1 MDARSQYREASVR
14 GASPVRLVICLY
26 EQAIED
32 LRRALVALEKGVLE
46 KGAIESRTRHIN
58 HALMVV
64 AQLESSLNIERGGN
78 VAKNLAR
85 FYAVLRRGLVEAQVK
100 QSARILQQQISH
112 LGLVYEAWL
121 EVERTEVEQATET
134 PRLARPASAEA
145 LPIASSPSSFL
156 GWNA

>member
-1 MDARSQYREASVR
+1 MDARSTYRETATR

-32 LRRALVALEKGVLE
+32 LRKAVIAQEKGD
-46 KGAIESRTRHIN
+46 IEARTRGIN

-64 AQLESSLNIERGGN
+64 AQLQGSLDMLRGGD

-85 FYAVLRRGLVEAQVK
+85 FYSVVRAGLLDAQVQ
-100 QSARILQQQISH
+100 QSTRILAGQIAQLATVH
-112 LGLVYEAWL
+112 EAWL
-121 EVERTEVEQATET
+121 EVERIATLANFTE
-134 PRLARPASAEA
+134 PAPSA
-145 LPIASSPSSFL
+145 PVNNSPSSRQ